1 MWDRFQRY
9 LYTIFIIKRK
19 YWALAFLCLFVSP
32 AQGEEFFSLQ
42 LDSKPF
48 SQTLCHHT
56 HQRTKIKIKV
66 ARHRDLHIHR
76 IPGQHIPE
84 DSLKAR
90 TKDYSYFVTLED
102 LSNGALNHGAIA
114 FDIDRAVIF
123 TQARPRGISRTSFL
137 KTLHP
142 TKQLIAVRTL
152 NTFLRLRPI
161 MNAAIDSCR
170 PYPPTVTY
178 DTDDEIDRIEA
189 GRLKFYTMIKGYNEN
204 PTSQRPL
211 FIHETGM
218 SDGFFDPDA
227 GQQARVSY
235 HALNPLNFYVPP
247 GHRLEL
253 DE

>member
-1 MWDRFQRY
+1 MWDRIRIGFQ
-9 LYTIFIIKRK
+9 TTMIFRK
-19 YWALAFLCLFVSP
+19 GLCGLALLGLLTPP
-32 AQGEEFFSLQ
+32 AQGEEFFSLK

-56 HQRTKIKIKV
+56 HQRTNIKIKV
-66 ARHRDLHIHR
+66 ASHRDLHIQR
-76 IPGQHIPE
+76 IPGQYIPE
-84 DSLKAR
+84 DQLQAR
-90 TKDYSYFVTLED
+90 TKDYSYFVTLKD
-102 LSNGALNHGAIA
+102 LSNGVLNHGAIA

-178 DTDDEIDRIEA
+178 DTDDEIDKIEA
-189 GRLKFYTMIKGYNEN
+189 GRLKFYTMIEGYNEN

-218 SDGFFDPDA
+218 SNGFFDPDA
-227 GQQARVSY
+227 GQQTRVSY

-253 DE
+253 AE